1 MLNFDA
7 LLWLYSF
14 GSFSYKHRRTSCRI
28 KFKTCQNT
36 LMKHA
41 LNLFAAF
48 LLASILCGCN
58 SAPLN
63 KVEAKPN
70 LEFIDLDGFD
80 LSLNASLAANLP
92 VVDVAVMNAT
102 TATSIPP
109 RIQPWLQS
117 VESSGGQVTVIPPK
131 STVASKNPL
140 LLLTL
145 ISGIWNT
152 TRATKAINAHG
163 LHKSANKYDA
173 ELLLKIDD
181 KGERLIDKIIFTER
195 KR

>member
-1 MLNFDA
+1 
-7 LLWLYSF
+7 
-14 GSFSYKHRRTSCRI
+14 
-28 KFKTCQNT
+28 
-36 LMKHA
+36 MKHA
-41 LNLFAAF
+41 FTLLAISLAAF
-48 LLASILCGCN
+48 LTACASP
-58 SAPLN
+58 SASTI
-63 KVEAKPN
+63 EAKPH

-80 LSLNASLAANLP
+80 HSLNASLAASLP

-109 RIQPWLQS
+109 RIQTWLQS
-117 VESSGGQVTVIPPK
+117 VESGGGKVTVTPPK
-131 STVASKNPL
+131 STVAAKNPL
-140 LLLTL
+140 LLLSL

-152 TRATKAINAHG
+152 TRATKAINAHD

-195 KR
+195 K

>member
-1 MLNFDA
+1 
-7 LLWLYSF
+7 
-14 GSFSYKHRRTSCRI
+14 
-28 KFKTCQNT
+28 
-36 LMKHA
+36 MKQTIA
-41 LNLFAAF
+41 LFAIA
-48 LLASILCGCN
+48 LVVLVTACASP
-58 SAPLN
+58 STST
-63 KVEAKPN
+63 VEAKPH

-80 LSLNASLAANLP
+80 HSLNASLNASLP

-109 RIQPWLQS
+109 RIQIWLQS
-117 VESSGGQVTVIPPK
+117 VESGGGKVTVTPPK
-131 STVASKNPL
+131 STVAAKNPL
-140 LLLTL
+140 LLLSL
-145 ISGIWNT
+145 ISGIWNA

-195 KR
+195 KK